1 MIKHRKRLQK
11 CCICIV
17 NLYYHVQW
25 VSVNGKYND
34 ILRMSGV
41 MLKPLKLSIV
51 YLDLILYVEMYT
63 FSVLTN
69 YAFKYYDYHSRHNSY
84 WTVSL
89 HVLLFI
95 SFYPVQLSN
104 QIQHLQGNL
113 NQFDFF
119 NVLYKMNIIKYHNVN
134 SFTI

>member
-1 MIKHRKRLQK
+1 
-11 CCICIV
+11 
-17 NLYYHVQW
+17 
-25 VSVNGKYND
+25 
-34 ILRMSGV
+34 MSGV
-41 MLKPLKLSIV
+41 MLKPLKLFIV

-119 NVLYKMNIIKYHNVN
+119 NVLYKMNIIKYHSVN